1 MSEQPRAPG
10 AVEVLITRLP
20 HGEGLPLPGAATAG
34 SAGYDLASA
43 EDGELA
49 PLERKLFRTGYSIA
63 VPEGYECQ
71 IRPRSGLAYRH
82 GITLPNTPATI
93 DSDYRGE
100 LMVALVNLGSEKF
113 EVKRGMRIAQMVV
126 ARVER
131 VSFRPVHELPP
142 TTRGV
147 GGFGSSGT

>member
-1 MSEQPRAPG
+1 MSERVLSEA
-10 AVEVLITRLP
+10 AVEVQIARLP
-20 HGEGLPLPGAATAG
+20 HAEGLPLPSPATPG

-49 PLERKLFRTGYSIA
+49 PFERKLFRTGFSIA
-63 VPEGYECQ
+63 VPAGYECQ
-71 IRPRSGLAYRH
+71 LRPRSGLALQH

-100 LMVALVNLGSEKF
+100 LMVALVNLGSEVF
-113 EVKRGMRIAQMVV
+113 RVTRGMRIAQMIV

-131 VSFRPVHELPP
+131 VAFQPVEELPP
-142 TTRGV
+142 TSRGP

>member
-1 MSEQPRAPG
+1 LSERPRAPG
-10 AVEVLITRLP
+10 AVEVQITRLP
-20 HGEGLPLPGAATAG
+20 HGEGLPLPSPATAG

-71 IRPRSGLAYRH
+71 LRPRSGLAYRH
-82 GITLPNTPATI
+82 GITLPNTPATV

-100 LMVALVNLGSEKF
+100 LMVALVNLGTEKF
-113 EVKRGMRIAQMVV
+113 QVTRDMRIAQMIV
-126 ARVER
+126 ARVEQ
-131 VSFRPVHELPP
+131 VSFRPVDALPP
-142 TTRGV
+142 TTRGI